1 MPQFDLFTFT
11 SQIFWALFFFTLL
24 YLSFTHYLIP
34 SISATLKVRKRRLQ
48 LQESSSTNEVSNLSS
63 DLLGSALERCF
74 MKPSFVISDDNSYNT
89 AFKAPNSLAFN
100 NKLWNITAQYAVYND
115 LKNKRLYNF
124 FEFCLFKI

>member
-11 SQIFWALFFFTLL
+11 SQIFWALFFFTML
-24 YLSFTHYLIP
+24 YLSFTYYLIP
-34 SISATLKVRKRRLQ
+34 SLSATLKVRKRRLQ

-89 AFKAPNSLAFN
+89 AFKAANSLAFN

-124 FEFCLFKI
+124 LEFCLFKI